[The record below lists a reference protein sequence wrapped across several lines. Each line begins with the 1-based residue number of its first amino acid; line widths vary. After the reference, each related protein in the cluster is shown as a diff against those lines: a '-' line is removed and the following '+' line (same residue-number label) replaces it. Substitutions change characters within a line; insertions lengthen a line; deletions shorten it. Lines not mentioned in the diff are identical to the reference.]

1 MRKLVIVDDEGRK
14 TTVPLVRSEITIGR
28 LEGNTIRLTER
39 NVSRTHARIYRE
51 DERYFVEDKSRYGT
65 KKNGRK
71 LLEVTPFDQG
81 DVIIIGTYRLQ
92 LQAEAVDVDDAH
104 AQDVSAP
111 TLMRASERANVGAA
125 ATLDRPVPIPVFDA
139 PAAATKVRGRLIC
152 LTEPFLGSEFEFTAN
167 ELSIGTDPSCDL
179 IIEHP
184 SIASRHARFTD
195 DNGYAVDPIDPGY
208 PVAVNGKYNPS
219 GSLKSGDEV
228 LLGEL
233 KFRYC
238 LPGEAFSLV
247 GLDDIED
254 DFAPA
259 ARPAWLLP
267 AIGLAA
273 VVLIIGLMTVMG
285 GGEPEDSADEP
296 ASEDA
301 SASLPENPA
310 ADSLNRGQ
318 AHMNSARWA
327 EAINELDS
335 IDDDAT
341 ERERADSMIGRA
353 ENELF
358 NAEKYESAVSAFDE
372 GDYQQ
377 TLRALGDIPAGTY
390 YRTRAE
396 DENLER
402 RAIDAIVNQR
412 LDASR
417 ASQDDGDMAGARS
430 VLVEIQ
436 PLAPQNAAIQ
446 ARLNQLDI
454 IQNGGGPAEREEPS
468 ERDVERE
475 QERETER
482 EEERETE
489 REEER
494 ETEREEERETEREE
508 ERETER
514 EEERE
519 TEREPVVA
527 QLEPERSE
535 PEPEPE
541 PEVDDRE
548 ARSSQASDL
557 RQRAARA
564 GVQQNFQE
572 AIRLLEEAREL
583 NPGDAQI
590 NLMLFSNYRQVGNR
604 SRAARA
610 IRRYLRQRPND
621 PRRAEYEEWLTEN
634 APD

>member
-28 LEGNTIRLTER
+28 QEGNTIRLTER
-39 NVSRTHARIYRE
+39 NVSRLHARIYRE

-71 LLEVTPFDQG
+71 LAETTSFDQG

-92 LQAEAVDVDDAH
+92 LQSEAHGLDEMPTGDVTD
-104 AQDVSAP
+104 
-111 TLMRASERANVGAA
+111 
-125 ATLDRPVPIPVFDA
+125 
-139 PAAATKVRGRLIC
+139 PAAQERGQIGADVTLAHPMPTPVSDQPAAVATVRGRLIC
-152 LTEPFLGSEFEFTAN
+152 LTEPFLGSEFEFTAD

-179 IIEHP
+179 IIEHR
-184 SIASRHARFTD
+184 SIAPRHARFSD
-195 DNGYAVDPIDPGY
+195 KDGYSISPIDAGY
-208 PVAVNGKYNPS
+208 PVAVNGQYNPS
-219 GSLKSGDEV
+219 GALESGDEV

-247 GLDDIED
+247 GLDEIED

-267 AIGLAA
+267 AIAVAA
-273 VVLIIGLMTVMG
+273 LVLLIGLVVVING
-285 GGEPEDSADEP
+285 GGGDETPEEPDT
-296 ASEDA
+296 SEA
-301 SASLPENPA
+301 SANLPENPA

-318 AHMNSARWA
+318 AHMNNARWA
-327 EAINELDS
+327 EAINELSS
-335 IDDDAT
+335 IAADVE
-341 ERERADSMIGRA
+341 ERERADSMISRA
-353 ENELF
+353 ENELI
-358 NAEKYESAVSAFDE
+358 NAEKYETAVSAFDE
-372 GDYQQ
+372 GDYQS
-377 TLRALGDIPAGTY
+377 TLRELGTIPAGTY

-396 DENLER
+396 DEDLER
-402 RAIDAIVNQR
+402 RAIDAIVDQR
-412 LDASR
+412 LDASQ
-417 ASQDDGDMAGARS
+417 AAQDDGDMSGARS

-436 PLAPQNAAIQ
+436 PLAPNHSAIQ
-446 ARLNQLDI
+446 ARLSQLDVI
-454 IQNGGGPAEREEPS
+454 ENGGGSSRRDEARDRDREAERERER
-468 ERDVERE
+468 ERDEER
-475 QERETER
+475 QREEEEETARER
-482 EEERETE
+482 EEE
-489 REEER
+489 
-494 ETEREEERETEREE
+494 
-508 ERETER
+508 
-514 EEERE
+514 
-519 TEREPVVA
+519 VVA
-527 QLEPERSE
+527 QVVETEPS
-535 PEPEPE
+535 EPE

-548 ARSSQASDL
+548 SRREQASDL

-621 PRRAEYEEWLTEN
+621 PRRAEYEEWLAEN

>member
-14 TTVPLVRSEITIGR
+14 TTVPLVRSEVTIGR
-28 LEGNTIRLTER
+28 QEGNTIRLTER

-51 DERYFVEDKSRYGT
+51 EQRYFVEDKSRYGT

-71 LLEVTPFDQG
+71 LLEVTPFDKG
-81 DVIIIGTYRLQ
+81 DVIVIGTYRLQ
-92 LQAEAVDVDDAH
+92 LQTEATEADQTSTRDVA
-104 AQDVSAP
+104 AP
-111 TLMRASERANVGAA
+111 VLTSERERADIGAA
-125 ATLDRPVPIPVFDA
+125 ATLDHPIPVPIFDA
-139 PAAATKVRGRLIC
+139 PTAESKVRGRLIC
-152 LTEPFLGSEFEFTAN
+152 LTEPFLGSEFEFTGT

-184 SIASRHARFTD
+184 SIAPRHARFK
-195 DNGYAVDPIDPGY
+195 DNNGFFVSPIDAGY

-219 GSLKSGDEV
+219 AALRSSDEV

-247 GLDDIED
+247 GLDEIED

-259 ARPAWLLP
+259 ARPAWLVP
-267 AIGLAA
+267 AIAFAA
-273 VVLIIGLMTVMG
+273 IVLLIALIALISG
-285 GGEPEDSADEP
+285 GDAEETPDEPEEP
-296 ASEDA
+296 VAA
-301 SASLPENPA
+301 LPENPA
-310 ADSLNRGQ
+310 ADALNRGQ

-327 EAINELDS
+327 EAINELDA
-335 IDDDAT
+335 IAADAD
-341 ERERADSMIGRA
+341 ERERADSMISRA
-353 ENELF
+353 ENELI
-358 NAEKYESAVSAFDE
+358 NAEKYESAVAAFDQ
-372 GDYQQ
+372 GNYQA
-377 TLRALGDIPAGTY
+377 TLRALGEIPAGTF

-396 DENLER
+396 DEDLER
-402 RAIDAIVNQR
+402 RAIDAIVEQR
-412 LDASR
+412 LVASR
-417 ASQDDGDMAGARS
+417 ASQDDGDMAAART

-436 PLAPQNAAIQ
+436 PLAPNNPAIQ
-446 ARLNQLDI
+446 ARLTQLDTI
-454 IQNGGGPAEREEPS
+454 ENGGGGTARPERTERTNRDEERE
-468 ERDVERE
+468 R
-475 QERETER
+475 ER
-482 EEERETE
+482 EEERDEERE

-494 ETEREEERETEREE
+494 DEEREE
-508 ERETER
+508 
-514 EEERE
+514 
-519 TEREPVVA
+519 VVA
-527 QLEPERSE
+527 QAEPERSEPDRERE

-548 ARSSQASDL
+548 ARREQASDL

-583 NPGDAQI
+583 SPGDAQI

-621 PRRAEYEEWLTEN
+621 PRRAEYEEWLAEN
-634 APD
+634 APE